1 MKLVLIAAALA
12 LSACSTWQPQN
23 VHYTEIAWHT
33 PCTDG
38 SVQVEKVRIVDTQFP
53 LLDCIRY
60 STPGDQ
66 VKLTLLV
73 LAGFPPLACA
83 MKIEDGSKSADGR
96 REYEIFTSLAY
107 FGDRVSSEVLEHE
120 LSHIFGMEHPLLLP
134 GLHSCRDK
142 EASIKP

>member
-1 MKLVLIAAALA
+1 MKLTLIAAALA

-23 VHYTEIAWHT
+23 VHYTDIAWKT
-33 PCTDG
+33 ECTNG
-38 SVQVEKVRIVDTQFP
+38 ETQVEKVRIVDTQFP

-60 STPGDQ
+60 APAGDAILYTA
-66 VKLTLLV
+66 LTIV
-73 LAGFPPLACA
+73 GVPPIACA

-120 LSHIFGMEHPLLLP
+120 MEHLFGMEHPLLLP

-142 EASIKP
+142 EASK